1 MKLIVDNLSFSYKE
15 TDALERVCF
24 SLSKGEITAII
35 GPNGSG
41 KSTLLKCLD
50 RILRYKKGKVELDG
64 EDLLN
69 ISSDRLSRKIAYVP
83 QREQYLMPIN
93 VFDAVMLGRK
103 PHIKWSITN
112 EDITLVSEMLQRLDL
127 TDYAMRSVQ
136 ALSGG
141 QQQRVALARALCQ
154 QPEIL
159 LLDEPT
165 ANLDLHQQIKIM
177 EHLTDLAKEGII
189 VIITIHDINLAMQ
202 FCHRALMLEN
212 GRLFANGGREV
223 FTRQNISKLFQTD
236 VELLENGEHVFV
248 VPKRERKRDAT

>member
-1 MKLIVDNLSFSYKE
+1 MKINVDNLSFSYKE

-50 RILRYKKGKVELDG
+50 RILRYRKGSVEVDG
-64 EDLLN
+64 VNLLSL
-69 ISSDRLSRKIAYVP
+69 SSDSLSRKIAYVP
-83 QREQYLMPIN
+83 QREQYLMPIK

-103 PHIKWSITN
+103 PHIKWGITD
-112 EDITLVSEMLQRLDL
+112 EDISIVSEMLERLDL
-127 TDYAMRSVQ
+127 THYAMRSVQ

-165 ANLDLHQQIKIM
+165 ANLDLYQQTRIM
-177 EHLTDLAKEGII
+177 EYLTDLAHEGIVV
-189 VIITIHDINLAMQ
+189 VITLHDINLAIQ
-202 FCHRALMLEN
+202 YCHRALMLES
-212 GRLFANGGREV
+212 GKLFANGGREV
-223 FTRQNISKLFQTD
+223 FTSENISKLFHTEVD
-236 VELLENGEHVFV
+236 LLESGNHVFV
-248 VPKRERKRDAT
+248 VPKRSKRENK